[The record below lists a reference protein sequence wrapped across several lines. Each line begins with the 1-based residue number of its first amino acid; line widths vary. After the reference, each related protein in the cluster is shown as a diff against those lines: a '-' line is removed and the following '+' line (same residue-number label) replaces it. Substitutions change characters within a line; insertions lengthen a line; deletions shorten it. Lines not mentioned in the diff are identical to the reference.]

1 MRRLFRR
8 PQYVVLALA
17 LVLAGC
23 PLPYEY
29 SGEGAEDTARDPAS
43 PDVTAQVEISYSE
56 TGGGSGI
63 LADGGSYTA
72 TDDTVVTLSTPTPN
86 AAIYYAFDNAF
97 TSVASATQIG
107 SSSGSFTISR
117 GSSVESRVIYAIAVG
132 PNMRPSP
139 MTNATVTVSPFP
151 VITVGATA
159 ASISEDPTVI
169 PGSSAAFTLSIS
181 EAPLADLT
189 LSLTTDGDYDPTTV
203 QIQDDVGNPVGGP
216 GGPPFNVTWIA
227 GSTTPISLPIAATAE
242 DVDTTN
248 ESATLILNSGVDY
261 AVANPSGATITI
273 ADTNTPTLKLTN
285 DAGSPA
291 ENADNS
297 GSVTYTIEPVG
308 GTLSSPATFLLE
320 TNGTYE
326 SSDILESPATIPT
339 TGGQFSVTLPANQ
352 ANVTVVVTP
361 QPDTGDPDY
370 TNETFGLRL
379 VENQPTYSVDPGS
392 ELSQEFQII
401 DSSALPTFSV
411 TSANASG
418 LDDGTFTVTLGAT
431 PAPEIAMDV
440 PLQFITAGGGLIA
453 SFEQGD
459 FSIDGDATFQH
470 SQSPLKAYTFQ
481 FPANQTS
488 ASFDLIGLPDSDDL
502 NDEDVVMEIAAGL
515 TWNLPTDVNDR
526 QMTIVLQDPD
536 RTVTYDPNDTGG
548 SDATNVPTDNGFY
561 RPNVGQFTVSYAG
574 SLARPGFV
582 FTGWNDQA
590 DGTGTNYI
598 VGNQYTIGSTDLTL
612 YAQWALLAPS
622 LSINVADQVTFS
634 SQTRVNP
641 LPTFDLSSDGLT
653 SADTLTFRLKIGSVP
668 STGLTKAADEEEVV
682 VASGNAEAYTWPS
695 ALALNTGVT
704 VYAIQRG
711 TSTDWSTAASVSFT
725 VDNYSW
731 ANRSVPTSTNNM
743 VDLITDSADRFVD
756 LRGLPWG
763 NSATLA
769 GNAIF
774 VPAGRNKTI
783 VGDGLFTIAASTTNR
798 SRVFELQGGGTTNFS
813 LEGLVIRDGR
823 AEGEAGENST
833 GAGGGGGG
841 AAGIGGAIYAGSGV
855 VLSLT
860 NTQFEFNEAQG
871 GVGGDSGGSGEADGG
886 AGGGPSGGAGGLSGA
901 NNGMGNN
908 ADNGANATDV
918 GTGDFSGGGGGGA
931 VVGVGGAGSGGDGGY
946 GGGGGGGGN
955 PTGSSGGVGLGGSG
969 GGTYGSGTY
978 GGDGANGTVG
988 DTQSG
993 GGGGGAGL
1001 GGAIFMDA
1009 GSTINIYTGV
1019 IFRNNTATGG
1029 DGGNPTVPIF
1039 AGESGEGRG
1048 GALFI
1053 RSGTTWNP
1061 FAAPGYDSNSASTA
1075 NNDIAFGS

>member
-8 PQYVVLALA
+8 PRYVVLALA

-29 SGEGAEDTARDPAS
+29 SGEGAGDTARDPAS

-56 TGGGSGI
+56 TGGGSGV

-86 AAIYYAFDNAF
+86 AAIYYAFDSAF
-97 TSVASATQIG
+97 TSVAAATQIG

-159 ASISEDPTVI
+159 TSISEDPTVI

-189 LSLTTDGDYDPTTV
+189 LSLTTSGDYNSTTV

-216 GGPPFNVTWIA
+216 GSPFNVTWIA
-227 GSTTPISLPIAATAE
+227 GSTTPINLPIAATAE
-242 DVDTTN
+242 DVNTTN
-248 ESATLILNSGVDY
+248 ESATLILNLGADY

-291 ENADNS
+291 QNADNS
-297 GSVTYTIEPVG
+297 GLVTYTIEPVG

-320 TNGTYE
+320 TSGTYE

-370 TNETFGLRL
+370 ISETFGLRL

-392 ELSQEFQII
+392 ELSQEFQIV

-418 LDDGTFTVTLGAT
+418 SDDGTFTVTLGAT

-459 FSIDGDATFQH
+459 FSIGGNATFQH
-470 SQSPLKAYTFQ
+470 SQSPLEAYTFQ

-515 TWNLPTDVNDR
+515 TWNLPTNVNDR

-536 RTVTYDPNDTGG
+536 RTVTYDANDTGG
-548 SDATNVPTDNGFY
+548 SDATGLPTDNGFY
-561 RPNVGQFTVSYAG
+561 RPNVGQFTVSYG
-574 SLARPGFV
+574 SSLTRPGFV

-598 VGNQYTIGSTDLTL
+598 VGSQHTIGSTNLTL
-612 YAQWALLAPS
+612 YAQWVLLPPS

-634 SQTRVNP
+634 SQTRINP

-695 ALALNTGVT
+695 ALALDTGVI

-711 TSTDWSTAASVSFT
+711 TNTDWSPAASVSFT

-813 LEGLVIRDGR
+813 LVGLVIRDGY
-823 AEGEAGENST
+823 AEGEAGNNSN
-833 GAGGGGGG
+833 GGGGGG
-841 AAGIGGAIYAGSGV
+841 AAGVGGAIYAGSGV

-860 NTQFEFNEAQG
+860 NTTFESNEAIG
-871 GVGGDSGGSGEADGG
+871 GNGGTGGALDASGSGGN
-886 AGGGPSGGAGGLSGA
+886 GGGPAFGGGGGAASSSSPGG
-901 NNGMGNN
+901 NGIAG
-908 ADNGANATDV
+908 
-918 GTGDFSGGGGGGA
+918 GDLSGGGGGGTT
-931 VVGVGGAGSGGDGGY
+931 GAGQGGSGGIGGY
-946 GGGGGGGGN
+946 GGGGGGGAR
-955 PTGSSGGVGLGGSG
+955 
-969 GGTYGSGTY
+969 
-978 GGDGANGTVG
+978 GANGSGVG
-988 DTQSG
+988 GGGGGGAGGIVNLTFGYSGGAGADVPGGPSGSG

-1001 GGAIFMDA
+1001 GGAIFMDS
-1009 GSTINIYTGV
+1009 GSTIDLYTDV
-1019 IFRNNTATGG
+1019 TFKLNTATGG
-1029 DGGNPTVPIF
+1029 SGGATLYPGSP
-1039 AGESGEGRG
+1039 GSGLG

-1053 RSGTTWNP
+1053 RSGAVFND
-1061 FAAPGYDSNSASTA
+1061 FVAPVYDTNSASTA
-1075 NNDIAFGS
+1075 DNDISFGS